1 MSVETTTSR
10 FDGLKWLIVFALVG
24 AAVVGNSYYA
34 DQSLLYRVLGI
45 VALGIVAA
53 LDTFKLMTALLVLIA
68 GVVGFYYFEDES
80 QLLRVLGMLG
90 VAAVAFAIVA
100 TSHQGRQGLAFV
112 KDAHLDPR
120 ILVWP
125 TRQETLQT
133 TIAVLIMVIIVAI
146 MLWLFDMFLGWGV
159 SKLLT

>member
-1 MSVETTTSR
+1 
-10 FDGLKWLIVFALVG
+10 
-24 AAVVGNSYYA
+24 
-34 DQSLLYRVLGI
+34 
-45 VALGIVAA
+45 
-53 LDTFKLMTALLVLIA
+53 MTALLVLLA

-90 VAAVAFAIVA
+90 VAAVAFGIAA
-100 TSHQGRQGLAFV
+100 TSYQGRQGLAFV
-112 KDAHLDPR
+112 KDSR
-120 ILVWP
+120 VEVRKVVWP

-159 SKLLT
+159 GKLLT